1 MGHTTVEWILNL
13 RQEDLPGEVCTQLKR
28 CILDGLGAAIGGLD
42 TRTAR
47 IAAAFVEDTAKE
59 GPATV
64 LATGA
69 RLAVPGAVL
78 ANVVAANA
86 LDIDDGHRPSKGHP
100 GAFLITP
107 AISVCEERGPRDL
120 LTSIAVGYELATRS
134 GIATHRYY
142 ERFHASGSWGAV
154 GAAAC
159 LGRILGLNKEQME
172 NALGLAEY
180 HAALSPIERCLGTPA
195 MTKDGIGWGA
205 YAGAC
210 AAYLAEKGFTGNPS
224 LFSDP
229 ENDDLTSDL
238 GTRWRVMD
246 LYFKPYS
253 CCRWAQQG
261 TDALVALRRAQP
273 FSADDVDRIILHT
286 FREASLLQQT
296 PPRNTEEAQ
305 YHLFWAMAAMLTY
318 DMVGPAQVSDDAV
331 NDPRLIELIGRM
343 QAVVEPDI
351 QRRFPAEALAEVEV
365 VLKNGQTLRS
375 GLVAARGDAHIP
387 LSNEEVF
394 AKFRFLTESTFDKN
408 TDDVIETIMNIE
420 EPGKAQELLRLIDA
434 MGTRRRSKR
443 QCRSSCTSHEG

>member
-1 MGHTTVEWILNL
+1 MNHMTVEWILGL

-28 CILDGLGAAIGGLD
+28 CILDGLGAALGGLE
-42 TRTAR
+42 TRTAQ
-47 IAAAFVEDTAKE
+47 IAAEFSQDTAKE

-107 AISVCEERGPRDL
+107 AISACEERGPREL
-120 LTSIAVGYELATRS
+120 LAAVAVGYEVATRS

-142 ERFHASGSWGAV
+142 EHFHASGSWGAV
-154 GAAAC
+154 GTAAS
-159 LGRILGLNKEQME
+159 LGRILGLNRQQLD

-229 ENDDLTSDL
+229 ANDDLTSDF

-261 TDALVALRRAQP
+261 TDALVALRRTRP
-273 FSADDVDRIILHT
+273 FSANDVDRIILHT

-305 YHLFWAMAAMLTY
+305 YHLFWAMAAMLAY
-318 DMVGPAQVSDDAV
+318 DTVGPAQVSDDAV

-365 VLKNGQTLRS
+365 VLKDGQTLRS

-394 AKFRFLTESTFDKN
+394 AKFRFLAESALEKH
-408 TDDVIETIMNIE
+408 TDDAIEAIMNIE
-420 EPGKAQELLRLIDA
+420 KPGKAQELLKLIDA
-434 MGTRRRSKR
+434 MGARRRSR
-443 QCRSSCTSHEG
+443 RELRPSRT